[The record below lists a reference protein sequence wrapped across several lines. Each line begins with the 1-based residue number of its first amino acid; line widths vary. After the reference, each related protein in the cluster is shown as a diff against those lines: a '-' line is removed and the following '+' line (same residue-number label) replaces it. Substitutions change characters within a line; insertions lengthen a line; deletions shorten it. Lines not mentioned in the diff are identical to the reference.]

1 MPPAYV
7 QASRLNRQCSRTFLA
22 DQYMSSILNLVS
34 VSAVLVS
41 LISSFLKQHTKI
53 GHRLEQLRG
62 QRESDICDICDTNE
76 PVGNRLISLCS
87 SPMFLACSVNLAKTT
102 YFLRMLNRVFSF
114 EPSSPPPLWPSAAL
128 GVERVGVEV
137 PDLSKDAALD
147 DVAEETDML
156 RGRDMIPRAG
166 C

>member
-1 MPPAYV
+1 MLFSNVP
-7 QASRLNRQCSRTFLA
+7 RLLYILA
-22 DQYMSSILNLVS
+22 EI
-34 VSAVLVS
+34 
-41 LISSFLKQHTKI
+41 
-53 GHRLEQLRG
+53 
-62 QRESDICDICDTNE
+62 
-76 PVGNRLISLCS
+76 
-87 SPMFLACSVNLAKTT
+87 T